1 MRTATSLLRG
11 ATIYLRTVH
20 AVTSRAASR
29 LKRLGH
35 FCRALTVAREIGL
48 SHPTPMLLGWGRRI
62 VSEDSGHSVHPL
74 PAAVH
79 PFSESKNR
87 AVLGVAQGP
96 GRAGGGP
103 ATRAR
108 SPAPSRLRAQS
119 ARRTGRCA
127 ITGRRRRLT
136 SPSHPPLPAT
146 RFVPQPS
153 VSRAD
158 RSEQRPIVLRD
169 IEGGRET
176 QASYAAAASAAE
188 TTNLPPPSETPR

>member
-87 AVLGVAQGP
+87 AVLGVAQGALDEQADGLQP
-96 GRAGGGP
+96 GLEVLRLLAYEHKALEERDDAPLQVAGG
-103 ATRAR
+103 
-108 SPAPSRLRAQS
+108 
-119 ARRTGRCA
+119 
-127 ITGRRRRLT
+127 
-136 SPSHPPLPAT
+136 
-146 RFVPQPS
+146 
-153 VSRAD
+153 D
-158 RSEQRPIVLRD
+158 
-169 IEGGRET
+169 
-176 QASYAAAASAAE
+176 
-188 TTNLPPPSETPR
+188 